1 MPAQDTKLEPATIA
15 GGGKGKFLCLTILG
29 YKKSGMSEGD
39 YYNHMTKV
47 SAPMTKAL
55 MVKYGI
61 VRWTQIHNQAAT
73 RAMMSQLYD
82 SQMAKLADFDCFSQV
97 VFKSLQDYK
106 TFKEDPEYKRRLFG
120 DHEKFADTKRSMMTI
135 GWVSQF
141 IDGNAIVDGIED
153 PAESVAP
160 AETAALVTGSF
171 LSGAMM
177 SLCFI
182 AVPVFLDTTQD
193 AGQLYVQWAR
203 MYYYGRALLPILSIL
218 TFLLYVHVA
227 GRRWVTGRPWR
238 SWISAGLISTLM
250 IPFTWLV
257 MSPTNDTLF
266 AFEAVAKSGSGG
278 VLPTLEEAQSLVA
291 KWSTLHLIR
300 TLFPLVG
307 AIVGGLAGLGI
318 L

>member
-1 MPAQDTKLEPATIA
+1 MPTQDTKLEPATIA

-47 SAPMTKAL
+47 SAPMTKDL
-55 MVKYGI
+55 MVKHGI
-61 VRWTQIHNQAAT
+61 VRWT
-73 RAMMSQLYD
+73 
-82 SQMAKLADFDCFSQV
+82 QMAKLADFDCFSQV
-97 VFKSLQDYK
+97 VFKSLRDYK
-106 TFKEDPEYKRRLFG
+106 TFKENPEYKRRLFG

-135 GWVSQF
+135 GWISQF

-160 AETAALVTGSF
+160 AETAALVTGAF

-182 AVPVFLDTTQD
+182 AVPVFLETAQD

-203 MYYYGRALLPILSIL
+203 MYYYGRALLPVLSIL
-218 TFLLYVHVA
+218 TLLLYVHVA

-238 SWISAGLISTLM
+238 SWILAGLISALM

-257 MSPTNDTLF
+257 MSPTNDTIF
-266 AFEAVAKSGSGG
+266 AFEAVAKSGG
-278 VLPTLEEAQSLVA
+278 VLPTLEKAQSLVA
-291 KWSTLHLIR
+291 KWSMLHFTR
-300 TLFPLVG
+300 ALFPLVG

>member
-1 MPAQDTKLEPATIA
+1 
-15 GGGKGKFLCLTILG
+15 
-29 YKKSGMSEGD
+29 
-39 YYNHMTKV
+39 
-47 SAPMTKAL
+47 
-55 MVKYGI
+55 
-61 VRWTQIHNQAAT
+61 
-73 RAMMSQLYD
+73 
-82 SQMAKLADFDCFSQV
+82 
-97 VFKSLQDYK
+97 
-106 TFKEDPEYKRRLFG
+106 
-120 DHEKFADTKRSMMTI
+120 
-135 GWVSQF
+135 
-141 IDGNAIVDGIED
+141 
-153 PAESVAP
+153 
-160 AETAALVTGSF
+160 
-171 LSGAMM
+171 MM

>member
-1 MPAQDTKLEPATIA
+1 MPALDTKLEPATIA

-47 SAPMTKAL
+47 SAPMTKDL

-61 VRWTQIHNQAAT
+61 LRWTQIHNQAAT

-97 VFKSLQDYK
+97 VFKSLRDYK

-135 GWVSQF
+135 GWISQF

-177 SLCFI
+177 SLYFI
-182 AVPVFLDTTQD
+182 AVPVFLETTQD

-218 TFLLYVHVA
+218 TLLLYVHVA

-238 SWISAGLISTLM
+238 SWILAGLISTLM

-266 AFEAVAKSGSGG
+266 AFEAVAKSGG
-278 VLPTLEEAQSLVA
+278 VLPTLAEAQSLVT
-291 KWSTLHLIR
+291 KWNTLHLTR
-300 TLFPLVG
+300 SLFPLAG
-307 AIVGGLAGLGI
+307 AIVAGLAGLGI